1 MGGRDR
7 YRKLDQKLGDFS
19 EQQTQRSFK
28 SMRTNDIL
36 TKSLGNDKH
45 SGRTRGQSKFVRQ
58 LHYFNIIQSSR
69 ENVEVS
75 AVKRQLAALERTV
88 QELCAK
94 YGINRK
100 TMAEEN
106 TASTV
111 DQHNS
116 FKASCTQNEKEPGP
130 SDPQPTP
137 NARRTWAMFQPT
149 VREIP
154 LGEKNVRLTIN
165 VPKLKHALLPIPTN
179 EATIIEEAVVQQG
192 IDREVY
198 RRKRANNILRIL
210 TNAPKGKLYLMP
222 YNSGQHWILA
232 VIDSWDDSIIYFNP
246 LRNEPGDDFH
256 DLIKLALNDWK
267 ILVGKGV
274 RKRRNYETLINNVRC
289 QVEPKSLSQG
299 KIIRNATQSLSIPT
313 LPACY
318 MKPNPFEIIA
328 LSHGTPLRASE
339 TSCTLSGSAQFAQG
353 PLLDSSTD
361 DNREG
366 LQESYHDDV
375 ENVPTGPIDIA
386 ELPSTTPEAEE
397 TISDAPASVA
407 NVEDTNALAP
417 ASEDPTAGNNGLEDV
432 RVSQSCETLE
442 NPVTLGDKADKK
454 NLSFWSQ
461 APNIHAFLELFETGE
476 SRGPLVENTVDHSGE
491 ITLFK
496 GVGVPLETVPFPEM
510 AFA

>member
-1 MGGRDR
+1 M
-7 YRKLDQKLGDFS
+7 
-19 EQQTQRSFK
+19 
-28 SMRTNDIL
+28 
-36 TKSLGNDKH
+36 
-45 SGRTRGQSKFVRQ
+45 
-58 LHYFNIIQSSR
+58 QSSR

-75 AVKRQLAALERTV
+75 VVKRQLAVLERTL

-94 YGINRK
+94 QGINRE

-106 TASTV
+106 TAPTV
-111 DQHNS
+111 DQLNS

-137 NARRTWAMFQPT
+137 NASKECQLFLDDTINGGVVLVAIGRAYMDCVPTDT

-154 LGEKNVRLTIN
+154 LECCEREDIDQQFGFISLILVS
-165 VPKLKHALLPIPTN
+165 P
-179 EATIIEEAVVQQG
+179 VQQG
-192 IDREVY
+192 IDRKVY

-222 YNSGQHWILA
+222 YNSGRHWILA
-232 VIDSWDDSIIYFNP
+232 VIDPWDNSIIYFNP
-246 LRNEPGDDFH
+246 LRNESSDDFH

-267 ILVGKGV
+267 ILVGKG
-274 RKRRNYETLINNVRC
+274 
-289 QVEPKSLSQG
+289 
-299 KIIRNATQSLSIPT
+299 
-313 LPACY
+313 
-318 MKPNPFEIIA
+318 EIIA

-339 TSCTLSGSAQFAQG
+339 TSCTLSGSAQIAQG
-353 PLLDSSTD
+353 PLLDNSTD

-454 NLSFWSQ
+454 NLSSWSQ

-476 SRGPLVENTVDHSGE
+476 SRGPLVEITVDHSGE